1 MVKSVMF
8 LSTLYCCNLALP
20 LHYHKGIVQ
29 TCFVSCYIKSFEYF
43 YIFFQNIVSFILSS
57 FSKNWTLCAAAPRPS
72 NSMVAPTG
80 YHTRFF
86 NIFILITNFLLFWQ
100 PQIKPFIVV
109 EPPCLLYNIF
119 PNLFSIQISLCA
131 RCS

>member
-43 YIFFQNIVSFILSS
+43 YIFFSKYSLVYLVIFFLKIEHCAQQHHVTTGCAHRLDGCTNRLPYQIFQYLYFNYKLS
-57 FSKNWTLCAAAPRPS
+57 
-72 NSMVAPTG
+72 
-80 YHTRFF
+80 
-86 NIFILITNFLLFWQ
+86 LLFCQ
-100 PQIKPFIVV
+100 PKIKPFIVV
-109 EPPCLLYNIF
+109 EQPLLVYCIIYF
-119 PNLFSIQISLCA
+119 
-131 RCS
+131 